1 MTTSP
6 RVTSACV
13 RIVRRIVES
22 IERGE
27 FTAYIDVVMA
37 PHKADDS
44 PPDNVVALSRY
55 RAQLGRGR
63 KLRRADALLEGP
75 DPERAVRALPGDE
88 LYYVI
93 HELGLRDAG
102 DILAL
107 ARAEQV
113 QAVLDFALWE
123 RDQIVP
129 ERAGEWLEAL
139 AEAPYET
146 IGAWVAGLDVEL
158 FALLLRQTSRIY
170 DLSVEEAPDEA
181 AGTLYPTP
189 DNLFVLDVTGVASDV
204 GSDDDE
210 APPDDGGPTATSAR
224 ALIRLVDGL
233 YRADRNLARRL
244 LVGAR
249 SELDSELEEL
259 AYRWRQGRMED
270 LGFQDYYEALEVY
283 RELDPASVRIGE
295 SQAGKVRVRPLDER
309 GDVEGGGSARAP
321 AALVERLTRGN
332 SAFARAA
339 QALHAAE
346 EVAELHFALVALT
359 NRVLAADR
367 VTPGDDAAVTATL
380 ERLVATLD
388 LALEFLARG
397 DGAREVEALRTVA
410 LVRLFRLGV
419 SLVGKV
425 KRLATTLR
433 RRGPF
438 AAAGRDLVEP
448 DEALA
453 LAAVSRHRPLLSGLL
468 ADPPSNADR
477 PFRSLADVARA
488 TAAVER
494 AGATQ
499 ALLLGLG
506 VAPADLAPGSTLL
519 EDAGLDAAALD
530 AGLLARTALV
540 RRILAPA
547 RSLGAGAATPSF
559 EPLEPEQVRDFEALL
574 EPAPGGA
581 AKLPEVL
588 AKRAWAI
595 LDAATPARLAGAA
608 REVAERWIASLAPL
622 EPVLVRKPP
631 PTKPAARE
639 GHGREAR
646 GHQEAHE
653 GEGQAYEG
661 EGRAREARG
670 HQEAHEGEGPDHQ
683 AHGDQARWREARVPE
698 AGRREADG
706 HQAWNGAPVA
716 QTLSRASR
724 HL

>member
-1 MTTSP
+1 
-6 RVTSACV
+6 
-13 RIVRRIVES
+13 
-22 IERGE
+22 
-27 FTAYIDVVMA
+27 MA
-37 PHKADDS
+37 PPSRRDPSA
-44 PPDNVVALSRY
+44 PPEPDNVVALSRY

-63 KLRRADALLEGP
+63 KLRRGDALLAGP

-107 ARAEQV
+107 ARPEQV

-129 ERAGEWLEAL
+129 ERAGEWLEAI

-146 IGAWVAGLDVEL
+146 VGAWVAGLDVEL
-158 FALLLRQTSRIY
+158 FALLLRKTSRIY
-170 DLSVEEAPDEA
+170 DLSQEEAPEEP

-189 DNLFVLDVTGVASDV
+189 DGLFVLDVTGVP
-204 GSDDDE
+204 GDE
-210 APPDDGGPTATSAR
+210 AATDEGEPTQEAGPMTTSAR
-224 ALIRLVDGL
+224 AMVRIVDAL

-249 SELDSELEEL
+249 AELDSELEEL

-295 SQAGKVRVRPLDER
+295 IEPGKARVRPLDER
-309 GDVEGGGSARAP
+309 DGAEGSPARAP
-321 AALVERLTRGN
+321 ASLVERLTRGA
-332 SAFARAA
+332 SPFARAA
-339 QALHAAE
+339 QALRSAD

-367 VTPGDDAAVTATL
+367 VTPGDDPAVAATL
-380 ERLVATLD
+380 ERQLATLD

-397 DGAREVEALRTVA
+397 DAAREVEALRTIP
-410 LVRLFRLGV
+410 LVRLHRLGV

-425 KRLATTLR
+425 KLLATTLR

-438 AAAGRDLVEP
+438 AATGRHPLVEP

-453 LAAVSRHRPLLSGLL
+453 LAAVSRHRPLFAGILD
-468 ADPPSNADR
+468 DPPSNADR
-477 PFRSLADVARA
+477 PFHTLADVARA

-494 AGATQ
+494 AAATQ

-506 VAPADLAPGSTLL
+506 VSPADLGPGATLL
-519 EDAGLDAAALD
+519 EDAGVEEAALD

-540 RRILAPA
+540 RRILERAPA
-547 RSLGAGAATPSF
+547 PGGGARLPF
-559 EPLEPEQVRDFEALL
+559 EPLEREDVRHFEALL
-574 EPAPGGA
+574 EATPAG

-588 AKRAWAI
+588 RKK
-595 LDAATPARLAGAA
+595 
-608 REVAERWIASLAPL
+608 AEA
-622 EPVLVRKPP
+622 
-631 PTKPAARE
+631 
-639 GHGREAR
+639 
-646 GHQEAHE
+646 
-653 GEGQAYEG
+653 
-661 EGRAREARG
+661 
-670 HQEAHEGEGPDHQ
+670 
-683 AHGDQARWREARVPE
+683 
-698 AGRREADG
+698 
-706 HQAWNGAPVA
+706 
-716 QTLSRASR
+716 
-724 HL
+724 

>member
-1 MTTSP
+1 MTPPS
-6 RVTSACV
+6 
-13 RIVRRIVES
+13 RREPP
-22 IERGE
+22 
-27 FTAYIDVVMA
+27 A
-37 PHKADDS
+37 PKAEEQAPDQ

-63 KLRRADALLEGP
+63 KLRRADALLAGP

-93 HELGLRDAG
+93 HEIGLRDAG

-107 ARAEQV
+107 ARPEQV

-170 DLSVEEAPDEA
+170 DLSQEEAPDEPV
-181 AGTLYPTP
+181 GTLYPTP
-189 DNLFVLDVTGVASDV
+189 DGLFVLDVTGVPGDA
-204 GSDDDE
+204 G
-210 APPDDGGPTATSAR
+210 PDDVTEGGAAAAESGPTTTSAR
-224 ALIRLVDGL
+224 AVIRLVDGL
-233 YRADRNLARRL
+233 YRADRTLARRL

-249 SELDSELEEL
+249 AELDSELEEL

-283 RELDPASVRIGE
+283 RELDPSSVRIGE
-295 SQAGKVRVRPLDER
+295 TEPGKTRVRPLDER
-309 GDVEGGGSARAP
+309 GDDGPARAP
-321 AALVERLTRGN
+321 AALVERLTRGA
-332 SAFARAA
+332 SPFARAA
-339 QALHAAE
+339 QGLRAAD

-367 VTPGDDAAVTATL
+367 VTPGDDAAVAAAL
-380 ERLVATLD
+380 ERLLATLD
-388 LALEFLARG
+388 LALEFLSRG
-397 DGAREVEALRTVA
+397 DAAREVEALRSVS

-425 KRLATTLR
+425 KLLATTLR

-438 AAAGRDLVEP
+438 AATRRQLVEA

-453 LAAVSRHRPLLSGLL
+453 LAAVSRHRPLFAGIL
-468 ADPPSNADR
+468 DEPPSNADR
-477 PFRSLADVARA
+477 PFRTLADVTRA

-494 AGATQ
+494 AAATQ

-506 VAPADLAPGSTLL
+506 VAPADLGPGATLL
-519 EDAGLDAAALD
+519 DDAGVDEAALD

-547 RSLGAGAATPSF
+547 PPSGGPPVPF
-559 EPLEPEQVRDFEALL
+559 EPLEREQVRDFEALL
-574 EPAPGGA
+574 ERTPGGG

-588 AKRAWAI
+588 KKKAEAI
-595 LDAATPARLAGAA
+595 LGAAAPARLAGAA
-608 REVAERWIASLAPL
+608 REVAARWVAGLAPL
-622 EPVLVRKPP
+622 EPVLVRKPTP
-631 PTKPAARE
+631 AASPGEQPAPAKAVDAKAGTTAPRPRTKAARAKQARAKAPAKPARAKRAAAKTAPAKPS
-639 GHGREAR
+639 RAKLTSAKPR
-646 GHQEAHE
+646 GAKPAVAKPI
-653 GEGQAYEG
+653 GAKPRKRP
-661 EGRAREARG
+661 RARK
-670 HQEAHEGEGPDHQ
+670 
-683 AHGDQARWREARVPE
+683 
-698 AGRREADG
+698 
-706 HQAWNGAPVA
+706 
-716 QTLSRASR
+716 T
-724 HL
+724 

>member
-1 MTTSP
+1 
-6 RVTSACV
+6 
-13 RIVRRIVES
+13 
-22 IERGE
+22 
-27 FTAYIDVVMA
+27 MA
-37 PHKADDS
+37 PSSRREPPETPADDE
-44 PPDNVVALSRY
+44 PNNVVALSRY

-63 KLRRADALLEGP
+63 KLRRADALLAGP

-107 ARAEQV
+107 ARPEQV

-129 ERAGEWLEAL
+129 ERAGEWLEAI

-158 FALLLRQTSRIY
+158 FALLLRQTTRIY
-170 DLSVEEAPDEA
+170 DLSQEEAPDEP

-189 DNLFVLDVTGVASDV
+189 DGLFVLDVTGVP
-204 GSDDDE
+204 GDE
-210 APPDDGGPTATSAR
+210 AAQGEDVEGERTQEAGPMTTSAR
-224 ALIRLVDGL
+224 AIVRIVDAL
-233 YRADRNLARRL
+233 YRADRTLARRL

-249 SELDSELEEL
+249 AELDSELEEL

-295 SQAGKVRVRPLDER
+295 TEPGKTRVRPLDER
-309 GDVEGGGSARAP
+309 ADAGGPARAP
-321 AALVERLTRGN
+321 APLVERLTRGA
-332 SAFARAA
+332 SPFARAA
-339 QALHAAE
+339 QGLSSAD

-367 VTPGDDAAVTATL
+367 VTPGDDAAVAATL
-380 ERLVATLD
+380 ERLLATLD

-397 DGAREVEALRTVA
+397 DAAREVEALRTIP

-425 KRLATTLR
+425 KLLATTLV

-438 AAAGRDLVEP
+438 AAAGRHPLVEA

-453 LAAVSRHRPLLSGLL
+453 LAAVSRNRPLFAGIL
-468 ADPPSNADR
+468 DEPPSNADR
-477 PFRSLADVARA
+477 PFRTLADVARA

-494 AGATQ
+494 AAATQ

-506 VAPADLAPGSTLL
+506 VSPADLGPAGALL
-519 EDAGLDAAALD
+519 EDAGVEEAALD

-540 RRILAPA
+540 RRILERAPA
-547 RSLGAGAATPSF
+547 PAGGARVPF
-559 EPLEPEQVRDFEALL
+559 EPLEGEQVRDFEALL
-574 EPAPGGA
+574 EATPGGA
-581 AKLPEVL
+581 SKLPEVL
-588 AKRAWAI
+588 RKKAEAI
-595 LDAATPARLAGAA
+595 LEAAAPPRLAGAA
-608 REVAERWIASLAPL
+608 REVAARWIDGLAPL
-622 EPVLVRKPP
+622 EPVLVRKPQP
-631 PTKPAARE
+631 VPSETSAAPGTSAPPAARE
-639 GHGREAR
+639 ATGKAR
-646 GHQEAHE
+646 RKPAKKPP
-653 GEGQAYEG
+653 
-661 EGRAREARG
+661 R
-670 HQEAHEGEGPDHQ
+670 
-683 AHGDQARWREARVPE
+683 
-698 AGRREADG
+698 
-706 HQAWNGAPVA
+706 
-716 QTLSRASR
+716 SRAAKRPAGKSGKKSAKKPAPKR
-724 HL
+724 TARPPQPPKKRAGALRKARKR

>member
-1 MTTSP
+1 
-6 RVTSACV
+6 
-13 RIVRRIVES
+13 
-22 IERGE
+22 
-27 FTAYIDVVMA
+27 MA
-37 PHKADDS
+37 PSSHREPPQPPAADE
-44 PPDNVVALSRY
+44 PDNVVALSRY

-63 KLRRADALLEGP
+63 KLRRADALLAGP

-107 ARAEQV
+107 ARPEQV

-129 ERAGEWLEAL
+129 ERAGEWLEAI

-146 IGAWVAGLDVEL
+146 IGDWVAGLDVEL

-170 DLSVEEAPDEA
+170 DLSQEEAPDEP

-189 DNLFVLDVTGVASDV
+189 DGLFVLDVTGVPGDAAA
-204 GSDDDE
+204 DDE
-210 APPDDGGPTATSAR
+210 SGESARTQEAGPMTTSAR
-224 ALIRLVDGL
+224 AIVRIVDAL
-233 YRADRNLARRL
+233 YRADRTLARRL

-295 SQAGKVRVRPLDER
+295 TEPGKARVRPLDER
-309 GDVEGGGSARAP
+309 GDAAGGPARAP
-321 AALVERLTRGN
+321 APLVERLTRGA
-332 SAFARAA
+332 SPFARAA
-339 QALHAAE
+339 QGLRSAD

-367 VTPGDDAAVTATL
+367 VTPGDDAAVAAAL
-380 ERLVATLD
+380 ERLLATLD

-397 DGAREVEALRTVA
+397 DTAREVEALRTIP

-425 KRLATTLR
+425 KLLATTLV

-438 AAAGRDLVEP
+438 AAAGRHPLVEA

-453 LAAVSRHRPLLSGLL
+453 LAAVSRHRPLFAGIL
-468 ADPPSNADR
+468 DEPPSNADR
-477 PFRSLADVARA
+477 PFRTLADVARA

-494 AGATQ
+494 AAATQ

-506 VAPADLAPGSTLL
+506 VSPADLGPGGALL
-519 EDAGLDAAALD
+519 EDAGVEEAAVD

-540 RRILAPA
+540 RRILERAPA
-547 RSLGAGAATPSF
+547 PGGARVPF
-559 EPLEPEQVRDFEALL
+559 EPLEREQVRDFEALL
-574 EPAPGGA
+574 EATAGRAP
-581 AKLPEVL
+581 KLPEVL
-588 AKRAWAI
+588 RKKAEAI
-595 LDAATPARLAGAA
+595 LEAAASPRLAGAA
-608 REVAERWIASLAPL
+608 REVAARWLDGLAPL

-631 PTKPAARE
+631 IPAETSVPPAPPAPPAARE
-639 GHGREAR
+639 AAGKAR
-646 GHQEAHE
+646 RKPAEKPTRNRAAKRPVGKSGKKAAKKPAPKRTARPPQPPKK
-653 GEGQAYEG
+653 
-661 EGRAREARG
+661 RARPLRKARK
-670 HQEAHEGEGPDHQ
+670 
-683 AHGDQARWREARVPE
+683 R
-698 AGRREADG
+698 
-706 HQAWNGAPVA
+706 
-716 QTLSRASR
+716 
-724 HL
+724 